1 MSMSREEL
9 LEHHI
14 YVPDVVDDRIK
25 AHLLMGDHVLMW
37 GESYDIEFGKVY
49 TLVETSLASKG
60 GLKNSLYKAYK
71 CVLNEELE
79 PLIWETPYGLYDM
92 EHRVV
97 RSFPLCYDE
106 IDEFIARIYD

>member
-1 MSMSREEL
+1 MSREEL

-25 AHLLMGDHVLMW
+25 VHLLMGDHVLMW

-49 TLVETSLASKG
+49 NLVEISLASKG
-60 GLKNSLYKAYK
+60 GLKSGLYKKYK
-71 CVLNEELE
+71 RVLDEELE
-79 PLIWETPYGLYDM
+79 SLMWETPYGLYDIQC
-92 EHRVV
+92 RVI
-97 RSFPLCYDE
+97 RTFPLCYDE

>member
-1 MSMSREEL
+1 MSKEEL

-25 AHLLMGDHVLMW
+25 AHLLLGDSVLMW

-49 TLVETSLASKG
+49 TLVETILDPRS
-60 GLKNSLYKAYK
+60 GLKNSLYKKYK
-71 CVLNEELE
+71 CVLNEEIE
-79 PLIWETPYGLYDM
+79 PLTWEARYGLCDTQY
-92 EHRVV
+92 RVI
-97 RSFPLCYDE
+97 RTFPLCYDE

>member
-1 MSMSREEL
+1 MSREEL

-37 GESYDIEFGKVY
+37 GESYNIKFGKVY
-49 TLVETSLASKG
+49 TLVETSLDSKG

-71 CVLNEELE
+71 YVSDEELK
-79 PLIWETPYGLYDM
+79 PLIWEMPYGLYDTQC
-92 EHRVV
+92 RVI
-97 RSFPLCYDE
+97 SIFPLCYDE